1 MPKSSS
7 AHYLGSPR
15 NMQRYEQSR
24 ERINRT
30 KIPMNETGT
39 TIPLIL
45 RFLKK
50 ELMSRFG
57 ICGCRT
63 AAAFA
68 PKLRSSRR
76 VSVPLPS
83 RAANPFWKGI
93 EGSTCS
99 CHDCNPLRPFAGN
112 QTEEPEN
119 HMKPDLA
126 CTWLVNRKPPPFA
139 KASSHGFYFQV
150 PLSLLSKLKKIY
162 NIASLKLLKL

>member
-15 NMQRYEQSR
+15 NMQRFDQSR
-24 ERINRT
+24 QRINRT

-76 VSVPLPS
+76 FSVPLSS

-93 EGSTCS
+93 EGNTCS
-99 CHDCNPLRPFAGN
+99 CHDRNPLRSFAGN

-126 CTWLVNRKPPPFA
+126 CTWLANSKPPPFA
-139 KASSHGFYFQV
+139 KSSSHRFYFQV

-162 NIASLKLLKL
+162 DIASLKLLKL